1 MTSLIKVLGAVFR
14 SGILIVSIAF
24 LTICGYAI
32 SVIDWFARF
41 VVRNLERI
49 LGVVIEQDQRI
60 WNRQRVKNSP
70 IYASPSD
77 DGIIDEHMSL
87 RQSEFKLS
95 PEQLIQ
101 KTKNFVSKE
110 VVFGSRMPE
119 VLSEDFQF
127 IFPIVG
133 PLTKEEF
140 TTVFS
145 SFKVADA
152 FPSSKNNYFGFT
164 VDPVEPNRVWYFS
177 RAMLK
182 HEGTLRF
189 GKLVMPASGKTVEHT
204 PQAFSVSYDQEG
216 RVYKFTG
223 GYPIDKTVGNAGGL
237 GGVLGI
243 IYALGGRLP
252 LGPEAKPWEPSL
264 QWEAMAKRLGQ
275 LQKEWK
281 IVQPGK

>member
-1 MTSLIKVLGAVFR
+1 
-14 SGILIVSIAF
+14 
-24 LTICGYAI
+24 
-32 SVIDWFARF
+32 
-41 VVRNLERI
+41 
-49 LGVVIEQDQRI
+49 
-60 WNRQRVKNSP
+60 
-70 IYASPSD
+70 
-77 DGIIDEHMSL
+77 MSL

-182 HEGTLRF
+182 H
-189 GKLVMPASGKTVEHT
+189 GKLELPATNKTVIHT
-204 PQAFSVSYDQEG
+204 PQAFSVSYDGEG
-216 RVYKFTG
+216 K
-223 GYPIDKTVGNAGGL
+223 
-237 GGVLGI
+237 
-243 IYALGGRLP
+243 IY
-252 LGPEAKPWEPSL
+252 
-264 QWEAMAKRLGQ
+264 
-275 LQKEWK
+275 
-281 IVQPGK
+281 